1 MKEFNKWLNNIGY
14 SDDEIKTLS
23 RTHLDI
29 LEAEYTTLMMEA
41 NLK

>member
-23 RTHLDI
+23 RIHFDM
-29 LEAEYTTLMMEA
+29 LEAEYTTLMVEA

>member
-1 MKEFNKWLNNIGY
+1 MKDFNKWLNNIGY

-23 RTHLDI
+23 STYLDI
-29 LEAEYTTLMMEA
+29 LKAEYTMLMMEA

>member
-23 RTHLDI
+23 VSYLEI
-29 LEAEYTTLMMEA
+29 LQAEYTTLMVEA